1 MERFLII
8 QTAFIGDVILA
19 TPIVEKLSAFYPN
32 AQIDFLV
39 RKGNEGLLENHP
51 KLNKV
56 LIWTKNK
63 SKYSSLIQVSH
74 LVRSREY
81 DAVINVQ
88 RFFAAGLITALS
100 GAKLK
105 IGFVKNPL
113 SFLFNKKVSHRL
125 IGQHETSR
133 NLSLVSEITDD
144 KYVRPRLYPSKEDSN
159 FVKQYQKEPYLC
171 FAPTSVWATKQ
182 FPSLKWVELIL
193 SQDENWKIYLLGGPG
208 DVLDCQEIIDMCGRD
223 RVENLAGK
231 LSFLQSAALMKKAS
245 MNYINDSAP
254 MHMASSVNA
263 PVNAVFCSTI
273 PSFGFGPLS
282 INAKVI
288 ETQKELNCRPCGLH
302 GKKACPLGHFEC
314 AYTIQKDQFDRP
326 NYLDAEHS

>member
-1 MERFLII
+1 MEHFLII
-8 QTAFIGDVILA
+8 QTAFIGDVILS
-19 TPIVEKLSAFYPN
+19 TPVIEKLSAFYPD
-32 AQIDFLV
+32 AKIDFLV

-56 LIWTKNK
+56 LIWRKNK
-63 SKYSSLIQVSH
+63 AKYRSLLQVSR
-74 LVRSREY
+74 LIRSREY
-81 DAVINVQ
+81 DCVINVQ
-88 RFFAAGLITALS
+88 RFFASGLITAFS

-105 IGFVKNPL
+105 IGFAKNPL
-113 SFLFNKKVSHRL
+113 SFLYNRKIGHRL

-133 NLSLVSEITDD
+133 NLSLVREITDD
-144 KYVRPRLYPSKEDSN
+144 KYVRPKLYPSKENYESIS
-159 FVKQYQKEPYLC
+159 QYQQDHYLC

-193 SQDENWKIYLLGGPG
+193 SQDENWKIYLLGGPA
-208 DVLDCQEIIDMCGRD
+208 DASECQEIIEMCGRD

-231 LSFLQSAALMKKAS
+231 LSFLESAALMEKAT
-245 MNYINDSAP
+245 MNYVNDSAP

-263 PVNAVFCSTI
+263 PTNAVFCSTI

-288 ETQKELNCRPCGLH
+288 ETEKELNCRPCGLH
-302 GKKACPLGHFEC
+302 GKKSCPLGHFEC
-314 AYTIQKDQFDRP
+314 AYTIQKDQFYRP
-326 NYLDAEHS
+326 NYPEIEEA